1 MTVLTLTETGRA
13 IWLRIGAYLTTES
26 ARVSAFINRNLV
38 KLLAGWAA
46 LSILAGSLKVLL
58 AAPTM
63 AAAPAANLAGVVLP
77 YLAIALAPIAGY
89 ALSSKCF
96 PHGQLRAQ
104 PTVRLARIG
113 RWHQLSPRQAQQSP
127 DFGVSGLLVSLI
139 AGLLLSMFIRISE
152 FFLAMPAVPHGAPP
166 WASAMFRVMAFDLV
180 FLSFLY
186 AVCITMALRAAP
198 LFPRML
204 VYAWLCDVMMQL
216 GIAHYA
222 AAAGGMP
229 TEIAASLQGYL
240 TGNIKKVLIS
250 VVIWLPYL
258 LISARVNVTFRNRI
272 KFAPA

>member
-1 MTVLTLTETGRA
+1 MTALTLTGTGRA
-13 IWLRIGAYLTTES
+13 LCLRIGAYLTAES
-26 ARVSAFINRNLV
+26 ARISGFINRNLI
-38 KLLAGWAA
+38 KLLVGWAI
-46 LSILAGSLKVLL
+46 LSVLAGGLRVVL

-63 AAAPAANLAGVVLP
+63 AAEPAANLAGVVLP
-77 YLAIALAPIAGY
+77 YLAIALAPLAGY

-96 PHGQLRAQ
+96 PHGQQRAQ
-104 PTVRLARIG
+104 PAVRLARIG
-113 RWHQLSPRQAQQSP
+113 RWQQLSTRQAQQSP

-139 AGLLLSMFIRISE
+139 AGLMLSMFIRISE
-152 FFLAMPAVPHGAPP
+152 FFLAMPAVPHGAPS

-204 VYAWLCDVMMQL
+204 VYAWLCDLMMQL
-216 GIAHYA
+216 GIAHYVA
-222 AAAGGMP
+222 AVGGMP
-229 TEIAASLQGYL
+229 TEIAASLQSYL
-240 TGNIKKVLIS
+240 TGNIQKVLIS

-258 LISARVNVTFRNRI
+258 LVSARVNVTFRNRI